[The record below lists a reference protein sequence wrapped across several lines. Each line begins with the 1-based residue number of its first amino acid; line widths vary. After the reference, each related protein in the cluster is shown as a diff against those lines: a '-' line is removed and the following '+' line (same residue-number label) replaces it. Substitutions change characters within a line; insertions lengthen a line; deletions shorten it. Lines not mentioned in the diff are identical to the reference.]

1 MVPSYWNSYRKKRFI
16 MKRVLLFI
24 LTVMLAAF
32 LSCSTYSGF
41 ITSSES
47 QERFVFDYDFNGKA
61 AKLPVPTAE
70 RLPSTWKGFN
80 LLNMF
85 YLNSSA
91 HDRPFAEDEFRM
103 IAELGF
109 NFVRIPMDYRIWI
122 RSNNWNN
129 INERAVQRIDRAVEY
144 GIKYDIHICLNF
156 HRAPGFTVA
165 SPPEASNL
173 WTQEEPQ
180 EAFANMWAFFA
191 ERYKNVPNEYLS
203 FNFVNEPPDMEEA
216 VYASVIKKAA
226 DAIWA
231 QDPGRLL
238 IADGIDYGMKPSNM
252 IKELGIAQA
261 TRGYQPF
268 LLTHYKAEWVE
279 GSQNFSPPAWPSFF
293 IPKYL
298 YAMGKSGVPRSVYS
312 IEHDFT
318 GAYNLDVNVGAVSN
332 EARLVVKADGEIIY
346 NRLFESRAGSGEWRE
361 VVYRSEWNIYQ
372 NVYDRDYSIAIP
384 AGTKQLTLEVI
395 DGDWMTVNDMKFS
408 SVSGNGITFSVT
420 PNSMDWGA
428 VIPHIRINAAGEIV
442 ADNAIVQ
449 NREWLREV
457 YKPWEELIKSG
468 GGAMVGEWGAY
479 NKTPHDVVLRWME
492 DCLEVFKETGM
503 GWALWNFNDTFGIIN
518 SGRTGVRYEN
528 YNGQR
533 LDREMLNLLQRH
545 L

>member
-1 MVPSYWNSYRKKRFI
+1 MFS
-16 MKRVLLFI
+16 
-24 LTVMLAAF
+24 
-32 LSCSTYSGF
+32 
-41 ITSSES
+41 
-47 QERFVFDYDFNGKA
+47 FDFTGKET
-61 AKLPVPTAE
+61 KLPVPTAG

-85 YLNSSA
+85 YLNSTV
-91 HDRPFAEDEFRM
+91 HDRPFVEDEFRM

-129 INERAVQRIDRAVEY
+129 INERAVQRIDRAIEY

-165 SPPEASNL
+165 SPPEATNL

-180 EAFANMWAFFA
+180 QAFVRMWAFFA

-231 QDPGRLL
+231 QDPKRLL
-238 IADGIDYGMKPSNM
+238 IADGINYGMRPSNM

-268 LLTHYKAEWVE
+268 TLTHYKAEWVE
-279 GSQNFSPPAWPSFF
+279 GSQDYVMPSWPSFS

-298 YAMGKSGVPRSVYS
+298 YALGKNDVPRSIYS

-318 GAYNLDVNVGAVSN
+318 QAYNLDVNVGTVSH

-346 NRLFESRAGSGEWRE
+346 NRLFESRAGRGEWRT
-361 VVYRSEWNIYQ
+361 VVYRSEWNVYQ
-372 NVYDRDYSIAIP
+372 NIFNRDYRIVIP
-384 AGTKQLTLEVI
+384 AGTKLLTLEVT

-408 SVSGNGITFSVT
+408 PASRNGAVFSVT
-420 PNSMDWGA
+420 PNSMDWGIL
-428 VIPHIRINAAGEIV
+428 IPRIRIDAAGKIS
-442 ADNAIVQ
+442 ADSAVVQ
-449 NREWLREV
+449 NRAWLRET
-457 YKPWEELIKSG
+457 YFRQWEQLIRSG

-479 NKTPHDVVLRWME
+479 NKTSHDVVLSWME
-492 DCLEVFKETGM
+492 DCLEIFKDTGM

-518 SGRTGVRYEN
+518 SGRTDVRYET
-528 YNGQR
+528 YNRQR
-533 LDREMLNLLQRH
+533 LDREMLSLLQKY